1 MTAGRLGS
9 PMTSTVWVGE
19 PLEDVS
25 YLLNK
30 FSFKNDLPEKGFWRR
45 MVNSPEGG
53 GAIERGIL
61 IRDLVGCWE
70 RF

>member
-1 MTAGRLGS
+1 VGGGALRFVSFPWRRHRLK
-9 PMTSTVWVGE
+9 E
-19 PLEDVS
+19 
-25 YLLNK
+25 
-30 FSFKNDLPEKGFWRR
+30 DLPEKGFWRR

-61 IRDLVGCWE
+61 ICDLVGCWE